1 MKNQSNQQQVGTQ
14 LVLIPKKRKEMSSAE
29 RVQLYQRKLY
39 LKAKQEKD
47 FGFYVL
53 YDKIF
58 LHYILEE
65 SWNRV
70 KANGGSAG
78 VDGVT
83 IEKIEECG
91 VTNFLKTLSEELR
104 QQTYKASAVKRV
116 WIPKDNG
123 EEKKTV
129 RHSHDKRPCSSNG
142 VFASNRTDIRSGF

>member
-58 LHYILEE
+58 LHYMLEE
-65 SWNRV
+65 AWKGV

-83 IEKIEECG
+83 I
-91 VTNFLKTLSEELR
+91 R
-104 QQTYKASAVKRV
+104 R
-116 WIPKDNG
+116 
-123 EEKKTV
+123 
-129 RHSHDKRPCSSNG
+129 
-142 VFASNRTDIRSGF
+142 

>member
-39 LKAKQEKD
+39 LKAKQEKN

-58 LHYILEE
+58 LHYVMTE
-65 SWNRV
+65 SWKRV

-83 IEKIEECG
+83 IEMIERSG
-91 VTNFLKTLSEELR
+91 VEEFLKEL
-104 QQTYKASAVKRV
+104 
-116 WIPKDNG
+116 
-123 EEKKTV
+123 
-129 RHSHDKRPCSSNG
+129 
-142 VFASNRTDIRSGF
+142 

>member
-1 MKNQSNQQQVGTQ
+1 MKNLSNQQQVGTQ
-14 LVLIPKKRKEMSSAE
+14 LDLIPKKRKEMSSAE

-58 LHYILEE
+58 LHYMLEE
-65 SWNRV
+65 SWKRV

-91 VTNFLKTLSEELR
+91 VADFLKILSEELR
-104 QQTYKASAVKRV
+104 QQTYRTSAVKRSMDRQRQ
-116 WIPKDNG
+116 WRSKAAGN
-123 EEKKTV
+123 
-129 RHSHDKRPCSSNG
+129 SHDKRPSCPNG
-142 VFASNRTDIRSGF
+142 VFAGNRTDIRSGF